1 MEAAK
6 KIVTLSFDD
15 GEIYDKQLAAL
26 LRKYHL
32 QATFYLCSGFDGD
45 TGTCGDGRVYHK
57 MKLEDVQE
65 TYAGF
70 EIGSHSY
77 LHRGVLNTAKG
88 EIIENIRKDID
99 LFSNYTSRPIQCFA
113 YPGGDVDN
121 AAIEVLFKFESIRF
135 ARTIPVP
142 DYIFA
147 PPQSPYICTP
157 TAHMFDPNMEQI
169 ISEFEAAPNDGI
181 QILHIFGHSYEIVW
195 QQPNGWQ
202 RIERLFQRL
211 AALDAAFLCNADAY
225 DAAFN
230 RFLKM

>member
-6 KIVTLSFDD
+6 KRVTLSFDD

-26 LRKYHL
+26 LRNYHL

-45 TGTCGDGRVYHK
+45 TGMCGDGRVYRK
-57 MKLEDVQE
+57 MQLKDVPE
-65 TYAGF
+65 TYDGF

-77 LHRGVLNTAKG
+77 LHRGVLNTTKE

-99 LFSNYTSRPIQCFA
+99 LFSTYISRPIQCFA
-113 YPGGDVDN
+113 YPGGAVDN
-121 AAIEVLFKFESIRF
+121 AAIEVLSEFEPIQF
-135 ARTIPVP
+135 ARTVPVP
-142 DYIFA
+142 DYTFT

-202 RIERLFQRL
+202 RIEKLFQRL
-211 AALDAAFLCNADAY
+211 AALNAEFLCNADAY
-225 DAAFN
+225 AAVFD
-230 RFLKM
+230 